1 MKHKRLIGILCAFL
15 LVALMI
21 PTAYAYMVH
30 KSQTVSN
37 VFIPGRVTCDIHE
50 TFENNVKKSIT
61 VQNTGNVDA
70 YIRVRLVFYWQDS
83 KGNIVARDMPVPDVT
98 YNKAWIRKVSDDNE
112 VYYYYPKPISPGGST
127 PNFLTDA
134 GFSKSA
140 VVVHFNGTDYTYYPV
155 MEVLAEA
162 IQSEPERVEEGKQ
175 TPVQYAWVGTIT
187 DGKIQ

>member
-37 VFIPGRVTCDIHE
+37 VFIPGRVTCDIDE
-50 TFENNVKKSIT
+50 EFENNVKKSIA
-61 VQNTGNVDA
+61 VKNTGNVDA
-70 YIRVRLVFYWQDS
+70 YIRVRLVFHWQDS
-83 KGNIVARDMPVPDVT
+83 KGNIVARNMPVPAV
-98 YNKAWIRKVSDDNE
+98 NHSSAWIKKGD
-112 VYYYYPKPISPGGST
+112 YYYYPDPVSVGGT
-127 PNFLTDA
+127 TLNLLRGT
-134 GFSKSA
+134 GFSKNA
-140 VVVHFNGTDYTYYPV
+140 VIENVNGTDYTYYPV

-162 IQSEPERVEEGKQ
+162 VQSNPADAAKE
-175 TPVQYAWVGTIT
+175 AWGVTIT